1 MLPSVPCGCLSVAGG
16 ARAKNSKKGGEM
28 SSIKLPQLAW
38 YGARELELSF
48 PDRWPVKLYNFA
60 GSDKPALKPEEIRQ
74 AIANP
79 IGSPPIREL
88 ARGKKEVVIIFD
100 DMTRVTRI
108 YDMVPFVLEELAS
121 AGIPDSRI
129 QFICALGSHMAWDR
143 TLLEKKLGREV
154 LGRFPV
160 YNHNPFNKCTYVGT
174 TSYGTAVYV
183 NGEVM
188 NCDLKI
194 AIGSVVPHPN
204 SGFGGGG
211 KIILPGICAMETIE
225 HFHRQEFEFRERYPD
240 KQLTGVGVFN
250 ENPLRL
256 NIEEA
261 SALVGLDIKVDSLI
275 NMWGETVAIFAGAL
289 KPAYEAA
296 VSAAKAHYL
305 TPNPEAENI
314 IIANT
319 YAKANES
326 IMICLNTAFKVTNP
340 GGSDVVLIANAPDGQ
355 VAHYLLGTFGKR
367 TRCNIALA
375 AKVPQNVNHVIIYS
389 EYPDLAGRVYIE
401 KSDKVLFMDNW
412 GDVRK
417 ALEQFHPS
425 GAKVAVLPG
434 AEIQYCR

>member
-1 MLPSVPCGCLSVAGG
+1 MF
-16 ARAKNSKKGGEM
+16 
-28 SSIKLPQLAW
+28 SIKLPQLAW
-38 YGARELELSF
+38 YGAKGLELSF
-48 PDRWPVKLYNFA
+48 PDDWPVKCYNFA
-60 GSDKPALKPEEIRQ
+60 GADKPAMKPEEIRK

-79 IGSPPIREL
+79 IGSPPLREL
-88 ARGKKEVVIIFD
+88 ARSKKEVVIIFD

-108 YDMVPFVLEELAS
+108 YDMVPFVLEELAG

-129 QFICALGSHMAWDR
+129 QFICATGAHMAWDR
-143 TLLEKKLGREV
+143 TLLEKKLGHEV
-154 LGRFPV
+154 LARFPV
-160 YNHNPFNKCTYVGT
+160 YNHNPFNKCTYAGT
-174 TSYGTAVYV
+174 TSYGTAVYA

-188 NCDLKI
+188 KCDLKI
-194 AIGSVVPHPN
+194 AIGSVVPHPH

-225 HFHRQEFEFRERYPD
+225 HFHCQDFEFMEKYSNKR
-240 KQLTGVGVFN
+240 LTGMGAFD

-261 SALVGLDIKVDSLI
+261 AALVGLDMLIDCLI
-275 NMWGETVAIFAGAL
+275 NTWGETVAIFAGAL

-296 VSAAKAHYL
+296 VITAKAHYL
-305 TPNPEAENI
+305 TPKPETENI
-314 IIANT
+314 IVANT

-326 IMICLNTAFKVTNP
+326 IMIGLNTAFKMANP
-340 GGSDVVLIANAPDGQ
+340 EGSDVVLLANAPDGQ
-355 VAHYLLGTFGKR
+355 VAHYLMGTFGKT
-367 TRCNIALA
+367 TRCNLVLSSEI
-375 AKVPQNVNHVIIYS
+375 PQNIDHVIVYS

-412 GDVRK
+412 GDVLE

-425 GAKVAVLPG
+425 GARVAVLPG